1 MERNELLLLTYSV
14 YNTIYAKKSIV
25 FGLDKKKKG
34 RKKNMDP
41 LHSTCIHLVRE

>member
-25 FGLDKKKKG
+25 FGLDKKKKKEEK
-34 RKKNMDP
+34 R
-41 LHSTCIHLVRE
+41 TWIHFTRLVYI